1 MCIDK
6 IYIIFIIFNENLLH
20 FSAND
25 SSTTTTNKSQTNGPT
40 TTNSNKVTG
49 TIEKRETTPG
59 PSVQAPISTRY
70 NNFSSYGDAG
80 NSDRS
85 NPGICGL
92 SNLGNTCFMN
102 SIIQGLSNTPPIME
116 YFANENYVEDI
127 NEDNPLS
134 MKGEIGM

>member
-1 MCIDK
+1 M
-6 IYIIFIIFNENLLH
+6 LH

>member
-1 MCIDK
+1 M
-6 IYIIFIIFNENLLH
+6 IFFAH
-20 FSAND
+20 SAND
-25 SSTTTTNKSQTNGPT
+25 TPKAQTNGQ
-40 TTNSNKVTG
+40 TTNSNKITG
-49 TIEKRETTPG
+49 AIEKRETTPG

-70 NNFSSYGDAG
+70 NNFSNYGDAG
-80 NSDRS
+80 TSDRS
-85 NPGICGL
+85 QPGICGL

-134 MKGEIGM
+134 MKGEIGNKKHT